1 MPRDL
6 LQVSLCRM
14 EFHSPGFI
22 HSFLGYSTEIF
33 TCSKA
38 RQEAEGGLP
47 GNQRVGMCVQFW
59 YPQGTKKGSLKYLLT
74 FQGKIFP

>member
-22 HSFLGYSTEIF
+22 HSFLDYSTEMF

-38 RQEAEGGLP
+38 GQEAQEGLHGD
-47 GNQRVGMCVQFW
+47 QRVAMCVHFW
-59 YPQGTKKGSLKYLLT
+59 DPQGTKKESSKYLQT
-74 FQGKIFP
+74 FQGKLFP